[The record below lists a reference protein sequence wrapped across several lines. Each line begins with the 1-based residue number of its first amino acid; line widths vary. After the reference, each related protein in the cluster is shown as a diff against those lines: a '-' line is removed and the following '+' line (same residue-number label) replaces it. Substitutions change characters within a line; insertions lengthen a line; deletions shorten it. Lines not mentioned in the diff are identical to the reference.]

1 MSQSLVRFVQK
12 LTIDSK
18 RRFTPCHGMKKNKIT
33 FPDHFAIHL
42 ELKGIPLRNMKPII
56 PPKVTL
62 WNTNKTDGW
71 KKYKAE
77 TESKIR
83 LDKITAD
90 NNDYSEKKMNCIDK
104 ELTKI
109 KFKCFGKIKFRN
121 EHNKNKTL
129 DILQRKKLETTNED
143 ELQNIDAKILNE
155 IESCRKATLNH
166 EISKLKEVNNVRGK
180 IASVFKLKEIVTGKK
195 KVIQE
200 ATVLF
205 DPESNAEVTE
215 VEAIK
220 SLSLNHC
227 KKLLTN
233 RPPKSGYESDLQL
246 KSVLHD
252 YRMRDSIPE
261 EEFELSYEMFNAALM
276 RLKVKHASKFSF
288 ILKGGKSLICSI
300 FSLCLT
306 V

>member
-1 MSQSLVRFVQK
+1 M
-12 LTIDSK
+12 
-18 RRFTPCHGMKKNKIT
+18 
-33 FPDHFAIHL
+33 
-42 ELKGIPLRNMKPII
+42 
-56 PPKVTL
+56 
-62 WNTNKTDGW
+62 
-71 KKYKAE
+71 
-77 TESKIR
+77 
-83 LDKITAD
+83 
-90 NNDYSEKKMNCIDK
+90 
-104 ELTKI
+104 
-109 KFKCFGKIKFRN
+109 
-121 EHNKNKTL
+121 
-129 DILQRKKLETTNED
+129 
-143 ELQNIDAKILNE
+143 
-155 IESCRKATLNH
+155 
-166 EISKLKEVNNVRGK
+166 NNVRGK

-252 YRMRDSIPE
+252 DRMRESIPE

-306 V
+306 VWKTEKIPTLWKKTNIIQIHKGKGRINDINNFRNIHTEVDTR